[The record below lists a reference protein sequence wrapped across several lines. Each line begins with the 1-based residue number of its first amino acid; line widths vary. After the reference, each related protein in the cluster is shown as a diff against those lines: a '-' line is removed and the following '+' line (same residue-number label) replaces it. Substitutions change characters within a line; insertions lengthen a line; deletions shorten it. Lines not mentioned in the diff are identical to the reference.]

1 MKKWMNRFWYIPRF
15 QVSYP
20 QTVCSIQSHFP
31 ITDHARYER
40 GEHWR
45 NSVQGH
51 FWRHFNLPCKSPL
64 KEEGKNDDQNI
75 QIRIS
80 KLLDITIFLETG
92 AVHRS
97 VSCLIP
103 HLLSYGSLLQWPSK
117 SLSHYCSPVLW
128 QPLAVTLQKPISL
141 LLTYSRHRLFRRS
154 SNPLNSNCLPLFK
167 ASFYAATLYLKA
179 ALLCLTTG
187 RSFLLKKGLLTIL
200 SPDTQSTHIAR
211 LGVPRSPCPH
221 KE

>member
-1 MKKWMNRFWYIPRF
+1 MRKWMIWFWYIPRF

-51 FWRHFNLPCKSPL
+51 FWRHFNLPCKLPL

-80 KLLDITIFLETG
+80 KLLDIPIFLETG

-103 HLLSYGSLLQWPSK
+103 HLLSMAAS
-117 SLSHYCSPVLW
+117 CSDP
-128 QPLAVTLQKPISL
+128 PKAY
-141 LLTYSRHRLFRRS
+141 LT
-154 SNPLNSNCLPLFK
+154 
-167 ASFYAATLYLKA
+167 
-179 ALLCLTTG
+179 
-187 RSFLLKKGLLTIL
+187 
-200 SPDTQSTHIAR
+200 IAR
-211 LGVPRSPCPH
+211 LSYGNLLQ
-221 KE
+221 